1 MTNPIDH
8 FNSCYPFEDIFNGS
22 KLYWLKSKTDV
33 VAYSDINEV
42 VFQLQP
48 SGLITTNIPIG
59 DVPSGASITK
69 FILFTHLKFKGNWQS
84 AMSFVQYDILK
95 DEIPYLRV
103 KCDYYKLVDLEDRYG
118 TPFKSTAGWKKEEIK
133 QDHGAWIFSNIPR
146 FDGFVMIPDN
156 KNFQQVYKGCF
167 NLYSKFPHKSHSE
180 IVESKDIPYSIALMK
195 RVFGDQLTQG
205 FTYMKVLYEY
215 PKQILPIL
223 TLISEERGTG
233 KTTVINWMQMI
244 FGENAVQIS
253 PESLTK
259 DHNTIYAHKNVILI
273 DEAFAD
279 KKETVEKLK
288 HTTTAKYITVNPKFV
303 SEYSIPFYG
312 KIILCTNREV
322 DFAQIDNQEI
332 RFWIRKLDVITELN
346 TSIENE
352 LIKEIPKFLKYLE
365 QLDTPDFTKSRMV
378 FTPEEIGT
386 KELEAIKKESK
397 SGLHQDIETRAEA
410 LFDESGLD
418 SFKATAIDIKDHWF
432 SKDHKYTLN
441 YIRKVLKHEMKMKP
455 LPPIKYSSFN
465 NTDPGK
471 IGRPFEFFRKD
482 RPVIIDQD
490 PLFNN
495 LNPDF

>member
-8 FNSCYPFEDIFNGS
+8 FNFYYPFEDIFNGS

-42 VFQLQP
+42 VFKLQP

-146 FDGFVMIPDN
+146 FDGFVMVPDN
-156 KNFQQVYKGCF
+156 KNFQQVYKGCY
-167 NLYSKFPHKSHSE
+167 NLYSKFPHQSS
-180 IVESKDIPYSIALMK
+180 IDAVESKDIPYSIALMK
-195 RVFGDQLTQG
+195 RVFGEQLSQG

-223 TLISEERGTG
+223 TLVSEVRGTG
-233 KTTVINWMQMI
+233 KTTFINWFQMI
-244 FGENAVQIS
+244 FGDNAVQIS

-259 DHNTIYAHKNVILI
+259 DHNTIYAHKNIILI
-273 DEAFAD
+273 DEAFAE
-279 KKETVEKLK
+279 KKGTVEKLK

-312 KIILCTNREV
+312 KVILCTNRET
-322 DFAQIDNQEI
+322 DFAQIDDQEI

-346 TSIENE
+346 TAIEDE

-365 QLDTPDFTKSRMV
+365 QLPTPDFSKSRMV

-386 KELEAIKKESK
+386 IELDIIKNQSK
-397 SGLHQDIETRAEA
+397 SGLHQDLETKIED
-410 LFDESGLD
+410 LFDRTGLD
-418 SFKATAIDIKDHWF
+418 SFKATVIDIKDLWF
-432 SKDHKYTLN
+432 PKDSKYTLS
-441 YIRKVLKHEMKMKP
+441 YIRKVLKNEMKLTP
-455 LPPIKYSSFN
+455 LAPIKYSKFDF
-465 NTDPGK
+465 TEPGQ
-471 IGRPFEFFRKD
+471 IGRPYLFVRKD
-482 RPVIIDQD
+482 KSVVIDQD
-490 PLFNN
+490 PLFNR
-495 LNPDF
+495 LDVPF